1 MKIKKCRFCSK
12 NDFQMF
18 LNLGKFPPA
27 DQFLS
32 TPFSKNKAKRYPLEV
47 VVCKNCGLVQL
58 NYTCSEKILYQQN
71 YPYESDITNE
81 GRNHWKAFAK
91 DIIKR
96 FKLGNND
103 LVMDIGSNVGELL
116 INFANEKIK
125 VCGVDPA
132 KNIAKKAIK
141 RGIPT
146 ITDFFDEK
154 IEKILINKKI
164 FPKIITGTNVFAHI
178 NNIEGAVKVIKNILK
193 PDGVLVIEAPY
204 LKNLIA
210 GLEYDTIYHEH
221 LMYLSINPMIKLFK
235 KFEFEIFDIQFK
247 NIHGGSIRVF
257 VKHKNGP
264 FRISSKIKK
273 ISNNEIKEKLNSI
286 KTLSKFSKGVESH
299 RKNLR
304 DLLKKLK
311 SKGKKIACV
320 GAPAKGMTLLN
331 YNKLNNDIIEFVTE
345 VSKLKLNKYCPGTD
359 LKILNDNK
367 LIANDIDYA
376 LILPWNFKNEIMKN
390 LKEFKKSGGRFII
403 PLPKIQII

>member
-1 MKIKKCRFCSK
+1 
-12 NDFQMF
+12 
-18 LNLGKFPPA
+18 
-27 DQFLS
+27 
-32 TPFSKNKAKRYPLEV
+32 
-47 VVCKNCGLVQL
+47 
-58 NYTCSEKILYQQN
+58 
-71 YPYESDITNE
+71 
-81 GRNHWKAFAK
+81 
-91 DIIKR
+91 
-96 FKLGNND
+96 
-103 LVMDIGSNVGELL
+103 
-116 INFANEKIK
+116 
-125 VCGVDPA
+125 
-132 KNIAKKAIK
+132 
-141 RGIPT
+141 
-146 ITDFFDEK
+146 
-154 IEKILINKKI
+154 
-164 FPKIITGTNVFAHI
+164 
-178 NNIEGAVKVIKNILK
+178 
-193 PDGVLVIEAPY
+193 
-204 LKNLIA
+204 
-210 GLEYDTIYHEH
+210 
-221 LMYLSINPMIKLFK
+221 MYLSINPMIKLFK

-286 KTLSKFSKGVESH
+286 KTLSKFSKEVESH

>member
-1 MKIKKCRFCSK
+1 MKIKKCRFCGD
-12 NDFQMF
+12 NDFKVF

-32 TPFSKNKAKRYPLEV
+32 TPYSKNKAKKYPLEV
-47 VVCKNCGLVQL
+47 VICNNCGLVQL
-58 NYTCSEKILYQQN
+58 NYTCAGKILYQQN

-81 GRNHWKAFAK
+81 GRNHWKNFAM

-96 FKLGNND
+96 FKLKKND

-116 INFANEKIK
+116 INFANKKIK

-146 ITDFFDEK
+146 ITEFFGKE
-154 IEKILINKKI
+154 IENTLIKKKI

-178 NNIEGAVKVIKNILK
+178 NDIEGSVKVIKNILK

-221 LMYLSINPMIKLFK
+221 LMYLSVNPMINLFK

-247 NIHGGSIRVF
+247 DIHGGSIRVF
-257 VKHKNGP
+257 VKHKDGP
-264 FRISSKIKK
+264 FRISSKIKR
-273 ISNNEIKEKLNSI
+273 ISDNEIKEKLNSTR
-286 KTLSKFSKGVESH
+286 TLSKFSKQVESH
-299 RKNLR
+299 RKKLR
-304 DLLKKLK
+304 SLLKRLK
-311 SKGKKIACV
+311 SNGKKIACV

-359 LKILNDNK
+359 LKIVDDNK
-367 LIANDIDYA
+367 LIANNIDYA

-390 LKEFKKSGGRFII
+390 LKDFKKSGGRFII
-403 PLPKIQII
+403 PLPKIQIV

>member
-32 TPFSKNKAKRYPLEV
+32 TPYSKNKAKKYPLEV
-47 VVCKNCGLVQL
+47 VICKYCGLVQL
-58 NYTCSEKILYQQN
+58 NYTCSGKILYQQN

-81 GRNHWKAFAK
+81 GRNHWRAFAK
-91 DIIKR
+91 DITKR
-96 FKLGNND
+96 FKLGSND

-132 KNIAKKAIK
+132 ENIAKIAIK
-141 RGIPT
+141 RGVPT
-146 ITDFFDEK
+146 ITEFFDKK

-178 NNIEGAVKVIKNILK
+178 NNIEGAVKVIKNILQ

-235 KFEFEIFDIQFK
+235 RFEFEIFDIQFK
-247 NIHGGSIRVF
+247 KIHGGSIRVF

-286 KTLSKFSKGVESH
+286 KTLSKFSKKVELH
-299 RKNLR
+299 RKNLS

-311 SKGKKIACV
+311 SKGKK
-320 GAPAKGMTLLN
+320 LL
-331 YNKLNNDIIEFVTE
+331 
-345 VSKLKLNKYCPGTD
+345 
-359 LKILNDNK
+359 
-367 LIANDIDYA
+367 A
-376 LILPWNFKNEIMKN
+376 
-390 LKEFKKSGGRFII
+390 
-403 PLPKIQII
+403 